1 MDNKEIAKTMEN
13 ILIVFNEALES
24 RNAIQRVREVT
35 NQYIEHGD
43 FVEKE
48 TALDI
53 LKALDGEQ

>member
-1 MDNKEIAKTMEN
+1 MIVVEN
-13 ILIVFNEALES
+13 PDTVKYIKKLET
-24 RNAIQRVREVT
+24 AIQRVREVT